1 MCGRLRGEKAY
12 DSKYFGE
19 QFWASGNLTIR
30 NDKKGYW
37 GLELIS
43 HKFSELILIGLSNGW
58 GFSYMHSQ
66 GTPSIAS
73 KKRIKAIK
81 PTMNK

>member
-1 MCGRLRGEKAY
+1 MSGRLRGEKAY

-30 NDKKGYW
+30 KDKKGHW

-43 HKFSELILIGLSNGW
+43 HKLIV
-58 GFSYMHSQ
+58 
-66 GTPSIAS
+66 
-73 KKRIKAIK
+73 
-81 PTMNK
+81 